1 MNRQEWETGQSWEA
15 YLESLQLNAPTWREN
30 LEHTGVEAFRDR
42 LERLQGALPRVQVAV
57 FSESWCGDCVENVP
71 VLGRLARELPGWEV
85 RVFSRDSVLM
95 QRYLTGGRAVIPTMV
110 FFTPEGRELYR
121 FIERPAAAHAFL
133 ADRVPPD
140 LAEPQRQERLR
151 EARRQ
156 LRGLYRSGLRSE
168 TIREILDGLERALA
182 GMEDVPVG

>member
-1 MNRQEWETGQSWEA
+1 MNQKEWETGQPLET
-15 YLESLQLNAPTWREN
+15 YLEQLQFNAATWREN
-30 LEHTGVEAFRDR
+30 LEHTGVEKFHDQ
-42 LERLQGALPRVQVAV
+42 LERLKNALPRLRVAV

-71 VLGRLARELPGWEV
+71 VLGCLVRELPSWEV
-85 RVFSRDSVLM
+85 RVFSRESELM
-95 QRYLTGGRAVIPTMV
+95 QRYLTGGRAVIPIMV

-133 ADRVPPD
+133 AESVPPEVE
-140 LAEPQRQERLR
+140 EPRRQERLR

-168 TIREILDGLERALA
+168 TVREILDGLERALA
-182 GMEDVPVG
+182 GMEE